1 MLEAFAVL
9 FLLFILL
16 AFQRIIR
23 DRLRQ
28 WR

>member
-1 MLEAFAVL
+1 MLAAFAILV
-9 FLLFILL
+9 LLFIVL